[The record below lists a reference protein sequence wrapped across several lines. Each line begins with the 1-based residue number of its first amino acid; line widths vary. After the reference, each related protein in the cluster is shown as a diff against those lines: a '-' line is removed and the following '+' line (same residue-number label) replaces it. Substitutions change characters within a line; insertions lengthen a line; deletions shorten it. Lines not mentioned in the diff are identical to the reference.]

1 MVWSALF
8 DVPRSL
14 YLLWQ
19 QKRNNNSLKSVD
31 WFFRFFILDRL
42 SHQAIQLTKQSELPR
57 QTLFLYY
64 HNNNIKVKIPFSLQC
79 GSLGSR
85 ERNM

>member
-1 MVWSALF
+1 LKDQQNGLVALF

-14 YLLWQ
+14 YFLWQ

-42 SHQAIQLTKQSELPR
+42 SHQAIQLNK
-57 QTLFLYY
+57 
-64 HNNNIKVKIPFSLQC
+64 
-79 GSLGSR
+79 
-85 ERNM
+85 